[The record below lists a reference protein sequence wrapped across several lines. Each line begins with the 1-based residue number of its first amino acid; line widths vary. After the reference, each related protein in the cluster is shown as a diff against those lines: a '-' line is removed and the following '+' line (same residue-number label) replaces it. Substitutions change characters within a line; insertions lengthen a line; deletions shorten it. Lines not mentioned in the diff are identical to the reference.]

1 MGYVDLLSVSVTLSY
16 IFSRFFLNIFT
27 KHVSTKG
34 PRVPILQ
41 PLHSITEAAQ
51 PAHDGGRGVVVLK
64 LLWTGGE
71 CLKKYF

>member
-1 MGYVDLLSVSVTLSY
+1 ML
-16 IFSRFFLNIFT
+16 
-27 KHVSTKG
+27 G
-34 PRVPILQ
+34 PMVPILQ

-51 PAHDGGRGVVVLK
+51 PAHDGGRGVVVLQ